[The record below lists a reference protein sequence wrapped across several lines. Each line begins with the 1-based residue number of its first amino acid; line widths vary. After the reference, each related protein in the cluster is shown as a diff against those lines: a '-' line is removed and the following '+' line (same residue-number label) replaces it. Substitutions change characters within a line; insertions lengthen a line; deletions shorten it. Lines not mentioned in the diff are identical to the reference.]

1 MLYMTN
7 VNNYIAFTAVT
18 GCSIAS
24 AGAIMG
30 AVGCSSTAPVTA
42 LALGVFGLISAGCA
56 TGAGT
61 AWMASREE
69 NSPSEYLKSAQT
81 HAAVI
86 IAGSLNGVAH
96 IFINTIVKT
105 AITAISDNLYDKI
118 TGRNQENTKT
128 VRVR

>member
-1 MLYMTN
+1 MTN

-30 AVGCSSTAPVTA
+30 AVGCASTAPVTA
-42 LALGVFGLISAGCA
+42 VALGIIGLISAGFA

-61 AWMASREE
+61 AWVVS
-69 NSPSEYLKSAQT
+69 NKDDTSDEYLRSAQT

-86 IAGSLNGVAH
+86 IAGSLNSFAH
-96 IFINTIVKT
+96 IFINKIVKT

-118 TGRNQENTKT
+118 TGGNQGDTKT
-128 VRVR
+128 LRVR

>member
-1 MLYMTN
+1 MTN

-30 AVGCSSTAPVTA
+30 AVGCASTAPVTA
-42 LALGVFGLISAGCA
+42 VALGIIGLISAGFA

-61 AWMASREE
+61 SWMASDKDDT
-69 NSPSEYLKSAQT
+69 SDEYLRSAQT

-86 IAGSLNGVAH
+86 IAGSLKNSFAH
-96 IFINTIVKT
+96 IFINKIVKT

-118 TGRNQENTKT
+118 TGGNQEDTKKI
-128 VRVR
+128 RLR